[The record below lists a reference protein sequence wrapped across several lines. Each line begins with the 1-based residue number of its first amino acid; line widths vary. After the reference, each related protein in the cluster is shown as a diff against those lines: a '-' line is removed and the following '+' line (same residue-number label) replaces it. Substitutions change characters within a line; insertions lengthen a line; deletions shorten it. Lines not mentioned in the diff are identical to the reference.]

1 MYDPDVLVRPVTRAC
16 DSRSIPETRPEL
28 RPMFNTCT
36 DTNGPSA
43 KIFMDERG
51 QLNERLMDDP
61 LYWNSA
67 DPRPWGTYLNESDRR
82 YQRYRA
88 TQGR

>member
-1 MYDPDVLVRPVTRAC
+1 V
-16 DSRSIPETRPEL
+16 
-28 RPMFNTCT
+28 
-36 DTNGPSA
+36 
-43 KIFMDERG
+43 DERG

-61 LYWNSA
+61 LYWNAA

-88 TQGR
+88 TRGR